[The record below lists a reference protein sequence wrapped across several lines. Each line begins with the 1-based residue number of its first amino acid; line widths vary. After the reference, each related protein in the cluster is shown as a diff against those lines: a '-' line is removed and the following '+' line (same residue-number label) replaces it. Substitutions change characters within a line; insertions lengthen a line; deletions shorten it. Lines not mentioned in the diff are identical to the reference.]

1 MSALLSLAPALI
13 IACVCLCALI
23 KNVDVMDAMTA
34 GAKKGL
40 CTVRDML
47 PALIV
52 LFSAIYLLRASP
64 LPAVLARLLAPALRL
79 FGIPEETSLLLLLRP
94 LSGSGAMSA
103 AADIMTRCGADS
115 LAGRTAAV
123 MIGSSE
129 TTFYVVAVY
138 FAAAGI
144 KESRWAVP
152 AALIADAAG
161 FAAAAWICAR
171 IWG

>member
-1 MSALLSLAPALI
+1 MTGLLVPVLLLLVSCHALHKKEDVYSLLVLGAQDGLRLLSSI
-13 IACVCLCALI
+13 
-23 KNVDVMDAMTA
+23 
-34 GAKKGL
+34 
-40 CTVRDML
+40 L
-47 PALIV
+47 PALVILLTAV
-52 LFSAIYLLRASP
+52 SMLRESGCLTFLTHLFSPVCSF
-64 LPAVLARLLAPALRL
+64 
-79 FGIPEETSLLLLLRP
+79 FGIPSELVPLMLVRP
-94 LSGSGAMSA
+94 LRGSA
-103 AADIMTRCGADS
+103 ALAVGAELMRTHGVDS
-115 LAGRTAAV
+115 LIGRTAAV

-144 KESRWAVP
+144 KESRWTVP

>member
-1 MSALLSLAPALI
+1 MP
-13 IACVCLCALI
+13 
-23 KNVDVMDAMTA
+23 
-34 GAKKGL
+34 
-40 CTVRDML
+40 
-47 PALIV
+47 
-52 LFSAIYLLRASP
+52 
-64 LPAVLARLLAPALRL
+64 
-79 FGIPEETSLLLLLRP
+79 
-94 LSGSGAMSA
+94 
-103 AADIMTRCGADS
+103 RCGADS

-144 KESRWAVP
+144 KESRWTVP